1 MMLHM
6 NKWMSFRGNG
16 RAKAASGL
24 SVMMAPWRLK
34 FTAVLFGLVTLMPA
48 RVQAAEVNV
57 AVAANFTATAQE
69 IAEKFQA
76 ETGKTVSL
84 SFGSTGQLYTQIT
97 QGAPFD
103 ILLSADAARAKK
115 AEDEGWGVA
124 GSRFT
129 YAIGKLALWSANAD
143 LVDAEGAVLRN
154 GNFTHLAIANPA
166 TAPYGAAAVE
176 VMKALGVHASISPK
190 IVQGENIIQTYQ
202 FAASGN
208 AELGFVALSQVLET
222 PGGSYWRVPENLH
235 APILQDAVLLKAGE
249 QNRFAVEFLAYLKSP
264 QAINII
270 EKHGYTL
277 TPAK

>member
-1 MMLHM
+1 M
-6 NKWMSFRGNG
+6 KGNVFG
-16 RAKAASGL
+16 KAAASL
-24 SVMMAPWRLK
+24 KSLLAFALLIFTPAPVM
-34 FTAVLFGLVTLMPA
+34 
-48 RVQAAEVNV
+48 AAEVTV
-57 AVAANFTATAQE
+57 AVAANFTAAAQE

-76 ETGKTVSL
+76 ETSRTVSL
-84 SFGSTGQLYTQIT
+84 SFGSTGQLYAQII

-115 AEDEGWGVA
+115 AETEGWGVA

-129 YAIGKLALWSANAD
+129 YAIGRLVLWSAKAE

-176 VMKALGVHASISPK
+176 AMQALGLYDQIAPK

-208 AELGFVALSQVLET
+208 AELGFVALSQVLEA
-222 PGGSYWRVPENLH
+222 PGGSHWLVPENLH

-249 QNRFAVEFLAYLKSP
+249 QNRFAVEFLAWLKSP
-264 QAINII
+264 QAVSII

-277 TPAK
+277 PRAK

>member
-1 MMLHM
+1 M
-6 NKWMSFRGNG
+6 
-16 RAKAASGL
+16 AAG
-24 SVMMAPWRLK
+24 
-34 FTAVLFGLVTLMPA
+34 VT
-48 RVQAAEVNV
+48 V
-57 AVAANFTATAQE
+57 AVAANFTAAAQE

-76 ETGKTVSL
+76 ETGNTVSL
-84 SFGSTGQLYTQIT
+84 SFGSTGQLYAQII

-115 AEDEGWGVA
+115 AEDEGWGVT

-129 YAIGKLALWSANAD
+129 YAIGRLALWSANAE

-154 GNFTHLAIANPA
+154 GDFTHLAIANPA

-176 VMKALGVHASISPK
+176 VMKALGLYDQIAPK

-222 PGGSYWRVPENLH
+222 PGGSHWLAPENLH

-249 QNRFAVEFLAYLKSP
+249 QNRFAVEFLAWLKSP
-264 QAINII
+264 QAISII
-270 EKHGYTL
+270 KKHGYSL
-277 TPAK
+277 PPAK

>member
-1 MMLHM
+1 M
-6 NKWMSFRGNG
+6 KGNVFG
-16 RAKAASGL
+16 KAAASLKSLLAFALLIFTPALAKAAE
-24 SVMMAPWRLK
+24 
-34 FTAVLFGLVTLMPA
+34 VTI
-48 RVQAAEVNV
+48 
-57 AVAANFTATAQE
+57 AVAANFTAAAQE

-76 ETGKTVSL
+76 ETSRTVSL
-84 SFGSTGQLYTQIT
+84 SFGSTGQLYAQII

-124 GSRFT
+124 GSGFT
-129 YAIGKLALWSANAD
+129 YAIGRLVLWSAKAE

-176 VMKALGVHASISPK
+176 AMQALGLYDQIAPK

-208 AELGFVALSQVLET
+208 AELGFVALSQVLEA
-222 PGGSYWRVPENLH
+222 PGGSHWLVPENLH

-249 QNRFAVEFLAYLKSP
+249 QNRFAVEFLAWLKSP
-264 QAINII
+264 PAVSII
-270 EKHGYTL
+270 EKHDYTL
-277 TPAK
+277 PRAK